1 MMGIDDIFIGFL
13 ISYIAGSLPS
23 LKDVFF
29 KTSKRSMKEL
39 VENCY
44 NEALK
49 KWMADSAVRESI
61 AQQEPVKSGKLQDL
75 CNYPEKENYATVIN
89 DLLKLWS
96 EEIQKYEELSNY
108 IQTQEIKAVGDKVD
122 KLIEVLLKQGEV
134 EESHLIRRGLT
145 IHKPVE
151 GYIRR
156 YCASDNNESNY
167 LSYLLGTKE
176 RHTLA
181 DYVVG
186 IEPVGANK
194 FILYSSAQT
203 GKTTELKQLCWELQQ
218 SGLFLPVCFEVR
230 NNTRLKRGDLPDFQ
244 YSGTREVVVVI
255 DALDEVNGQKYE
267 DLLEEIGG
275 YAYDHPEI
283 KIVLSCRSNYRR
295 ESQLNLFKELF
306 LEELSTGDAIA
317 HIDNVLGKG
326 NGLFSVIRDNE
337 LRDFIKNPFF
347 LNVLIDAYKDNP
359 LKMPKTKVGIY
370 RLFIEKSYRN
380 ERNGKTVPLK
390 AKHSFEE
397 SLKLLERVALGLS
410 LTNAQ
415 TLSAEELRE
424 CLLNDDNVEECL
436 RYDLIRCEDGL
447 YSFKHNAFRE
457 WLVANY
463 LYRSGLK
470 KAKQLATHPN
480 GRIKPE
486 WYNIIM
492 LWVSMYGIDR
502 QEEINAILG
511 WLKEA
516 SLDLVIYIDKEMLSE
531 TIRDEVFKGLLL
543 EYKALGIRMA
553 NIMTNDYQDLLKFGQ
568 SKGTVSFMVEE
579 ISEAHTGTAYYA
591 DLMYLCYF
599 LNWDKLYFDNKE
611 LTEALFRALEKKTS
625 EVLVGERSHD
635 LSFLYLNNIFFA
647 KKEYVE
653 RIYSVLGKSNHY
665 EAIKSMIRLID
676 AAGCVDEY
684 IDYILEKEGYVH
696 NQHEGYTTHVVSRDV
711 IYETLSKT
719 KSLDGVKKLLQHQ
732 FQNTHT
738 LYHDEQD
745 AYRKMMTEVLNR
757 VCDYI
762 KTGNEELADVLENYY
777 KTLFKEYH
785 YHFDHNKE
793 SAELLQIL
801 RNCYIKSGL
810 RERGRKVFYEKQ
822 NNIFAPH
829 KEETTNWE
837 STRLVFT
844 MAALWITVE
853 DVENDFSRFSPSN
866 EYDWA
871 KASWYREI
879 PVAEVAEC
887 ASRLYQQ
894 IFPQPSS
901 FIKGRERR
909 QKAFNDFADYPV
921 FKQLVLEMVADLDEH
936 TTRREHG
943 RKLRDLDEGYNT
955 YAFSFILQFVKPD
968 DTYDV
973 NGIIKGIKNKS
984 LYDAFFMKEIEGK
997 MTFSNN
1003 ELTITEEMKS
1013 RCLDYA
1019 KETVLNICTGSEC
1032 FYGKD
1037 ALSLLMRGYFDITP
1051 ELLPK
1056 LLDYGYISISRKDED
1071 GFFNREYSLFEY
1083 VTERIELEKLA
1094 PLVIEKLKNN
1104 VDNENY
1110 RLSYDFAN
1118 YLLKNHVEEGYGL
1131 VLRFALSGY
1140 SMSSNILEELIK
1152 TGKKTDEIKS
1162 ASKSMDESDR
1172 VFCYSSLVRNAGE
1185 EKWVKER
1192 LEHEYKTFSGYA
1204 LKRALQLL
1212 LSIGSMDALDYLHM
1226 NPEIIRDGDDFHFLY
1241 DNPNAVPSLCYFI
1254 AYIDEHKLDSHFILN
1269 SILTSLE
1276 RIAVKSMDALLEV
1289 KGYLRQLTQKGQR
1302 FKYLNRLI
1310 LSYEDKYYAAG
1321 YGVTSIK
1328 EAMVKVDSDEDT
1340 KTGKKVEENRVWGEN
1355 DGVYISYNWEG
1366 HSSHIVDFL
1375 CFVFENKGIPYL
1387 RDKNDCNYLDNIK
1400 EFMNAIRVG
1409 KTVIV
1414 VFSRPY
1420 LKSKNCMYELSGIMK
1435 DPCYKD
1441 RILPVV
1447 VDDTIRESQFYVDLV
1462 KYWKE
1467 EKDKQED
1474 IVKQLLEIDGDMAE
1488 PQQTKLNEIKDVYA
1502 LLKGITEYIDWV
1514 NAENLDAMCATRFRT
1529 IIDKIIER
1537 KRNE

>member
-1 MMGIDDIFIGFL
+1 MTGIDDIFVGFV

-29 KTSKRSMKEL
+29 KKSKRSMKEL
-39 VENCY
+39 VESCY

-49 KWMADSAVRESI
+49 KWMADSAVREGI
-61 AQQEPVKSGKLQDL
+61 AQHELIKSGNLQEL
-75 CNYPEKENYATVIN
+75 CDYPEKENYIAAIN
-89 DLLKLWS
+89 DLLKFWAD
-96 EEIQKYEELSNY
+96 EIRKNEELTNY

-122 KLIEVLLKQGEV
+122 KLVEVLMKLGWA
-134 EESHLIRRGLT
+134 EEPHLIRRGL
-145 IHKPVE
+145 IDHIPVE

-186 IEPVGANK
+186 IESVGANK

-218 SGLFLPVCFEVR
+218 SGLFLPVSFEVR
-230 NNTRLKRGDLPDFQ
+230 NNTRLKREDLPDFQ
-244 YSGTREVVVVI
+244 YSGTREIVVVI

-295 ESQLNLFKELF
+295 ESQLSLFKELF

-317 HIDNVLGKG
+317 HIDQVLGKG
-326 NGLFSVIRDNE
+326 NGLFGVIRDNE
-337 LRDFIKNPFF
+337 LGDFIKNPFF
-347 LNVLIDAYKDNP
+347 LNVLIDAYKENP
-359 LKMPKTKVGIY
+359 LKMPKTKANIY
-370 RLFIEKSYRN
+370 RLFIERSYNN
-380 ERNGKTVPLK
+380 ERTGKTVPLK

-397 SLKLLERVALGLS
+397 SLQLLERVALGLS

-415 TLSAEELRE
+415 TLNADELRE
-424 CLLNDDNVEECL
+424 CLFNDDNVEECL

-463 LYRSGLK
+463 LSRSGLK

-492 LWVSMYGIDR
+492 LWVSMYGKDR
-502 QEEINAILG
+502 QGEIYAILG
-511 WLKEA
+511 WLKDA
-516 SLDLVIYIDKEMLSE
+516 SLDLVIYIDKGMLDE
-531 TIRDEVFKGLLL
+531 QIRNEIFKGLLL

-553 NIMTNDYQDLLKFGQ
+553 NVMTRDYQDLLAFGQ
-568 SKGTVSFMVEE
+568 SEETVRFMAEE
-579 ISEAHTGTAYYA
+579 INDAVTGTAYYS

-599 LNWDKLYFDNKE
+599 LNWNKLDLQNRK
-611 LTEALFRALEKKTS
+611 LTETLFCALEKKTT
-625 EVLVGERSHD
+625 EVLAEEGSHD
-635 LSFLYLNNIFFA
+635 LSFLYFNNIFFA

-653 RIYSVLGKSNHY
+653 RIYGVLGKSNHY
-665 EAIKSMIRLID
+665 EAIKSMIRLINE
-676 AAGCVDEY
+676 AGCVDEY
-684 IDYILEKEGYVH
+684 IDYILEKEQYVH
-696 NQHEGYTTHVVSRDV
+696 NQHEGYTTHIVSRDV
-711 IYETLSKT
+711 IYVTLSKT
-719 KSLDGVKKLLQHQ
+719 KSLDGVRKLLQHQ
-732 FQNTHT
+732 FKSTHT

-745 AYRKMMTEVLNR
+745 AYRNMMVEVLNR

-762 KTGNEELADVLENYY
+762 RSGNEELADVLENYY
-777 KTLFKEYH
+777 ITLFKEYH
-785 YHFDHNKE
+785 YHFDHSKE

-801 RNCYIKSGL
+801 RNCYIESGL
-810 RERGRKVFYEKQ
+810 RERGRKAFYEKL
-822 NNIFAPH
+822 NTIFTPH
-829 KEETTNWE
+829 KEENTNWE
-837 STRLVFT
+837 TTRLVFT

-853 DVENDFSRFSPSN
+853 DVENDFCKFSPSN

-887 ASRLYQQ
+887 ANRLYQQ
-894 IFPQPSS
+894 IFPQPTS
-901 FIKGRERR
+901 FTKGRERR

-921 FKQLVLEMVADLDEH
+921 FKQLVLEMVADLNEH

-973 NGIIKGIKNKS
+973 NGIIKGVKNKF

-997 MTFSNN
+997 MTSSNN
-1003 ELTITEEMKS
+1003 ELTITEEMKT
-1013 RCLDYA
+1013 RCLDCA
-1019 KETVLNICTGSEC
+1019 KEIVLNICTGGEY

-1051 ELLPK
+1051 ELMPK

-1083 VTERIELEKLA
+1083 ITERIELEILA
-1094 PLVIEKLKNN
+1094 PLVIEKLRKY
-1104 VDNENY
+1104 VDIENY
-1110 RLSYDFAN
+1110 RLSYDYAN
-1118 YLLKNHVEEGYGL
+1118 YLLKNHVEEGYDL

-1152 TGKKTDEIKS
+1152 TGKKTDEIKA
-1162 ASKSMDESDR
+1162 ASNNMEESDK

-1192 LEHEYKTFSGYA
+1192 LEQEYKTFSGYA

-1212 LSIGSMDALDYLHM
+1212 LCIGSMDALDYLHM
-1226 NPEIIRDGDDFHFLY
+1226 NPEIIRDGDDYHFLY

-1254 AYIDEHKLDSHFILN
+1254 AYIDEHKIDSHFILN

-1289 KGYLRQLTQKGQR
+1289 KSYLRQLTQKGQR

-1321 YGVTSIK
+1321 YGVTTIK

-1340 KTGKKVEENRVWGEN
+1340 KTGKKVEENRVWDEN

-1375 CFVFENKGIPYL
+1375 CFVLENKGIPYL
-1387 RDKNDCNYLDNIK
+1387 RDKKDCNYLDNIK
-1400 EFMNAIRVG
+1400 EFMNAIRAG

-1420 LKSKNCMYELSGIMK
+1420 LKSKNCIYELSGIMK

-1474 IVKQLLEIDGDMAE
+1474 IVKQLLEIDEEMAE

-1502 LLKGITEYIDWV
+1502 LLKCITEYIDWV
-1514 NAENLDAMCATRFRT
+1514 NAENLDAMCATRFKT
-1529 IIDKIIER
+1529 IIDRIIER
-1537 KRNE
+1537 RGNE

>member
-1 MMGIDDIFIGFL
+1 MMGIDDIFIGFV

-29 KTSKRSMKEL
+29 KNSKRSMKEL
-39 VENCY
+39 LENCY

-61 AQQEPVKSGKLQDL
+61 AKHELIKSGNLYEL
-75 CNYPEKENYATVIN
+75 CSYPEKENYIAAIN
-89 DLLKLWS
+89 DLLKFWAD
-96 EEIQKYEELSNY
+96 EIRKNEELTNY

-122 KLIEVLLKQGEV
+122 KLVEVISKLGEV
-134 EESHLIRRGLT
+134 DEPHLIRRGLAN
-145 IHKPVE
+145 HMPVE

-156 YCASDNNESNY
+156 YCASENNESNY
-167 LSYLLGTKE
+167 WSYLLGTKD

-181 DYVVG
+181 DYVTG
-186 IEPVGANK
+186 IESVGANK

-218 SGLFLPVCFEVR
+218 SGLFLPVSFEVR
-230 NNTRLKRGDLPDFQ
+230 NNTRLKRGDLPDFR
-244 YSGTREVVVVI
+244 YSGTREIVVVI

-267 DLLEEIGG
+267 DILEEIGG

-295 ESQLNLFKELF
+295 ESQLSLFKELF

-317 HIDNVLGKG
+317 HIDHVLGKG
-326 NGLFSVIRDNE
+326 NGLFGVVRDNE
-337 LRDFIKNPFF
+337 LGDFIKNPFF
-347 LNVLIDAYKDNP
+347 LNVLIDAYKENP
-359 LKMPKTKVGIY
+359 LKMPKTKASIY
-370 RLFIEKSYRN
+370 RLFIERSYKN
-380 ERNGKTVPLK
+380 ERTGKTVPLK

-397 SLKLLERVALGLS
+397 SLQLLERVALGLS

-415 TLSAEELRE
+415 TLSADELRE
-424 CLLNDDNVEECL
+424 CLFNDDNVEECL

-463 LYRSGLK
+463 LSRSGLK

-492 LWVSMYGIDR
+492 LWVSMYGHDR
-502 QEEINAILG
+502 QDDVNAILE
-511 WLKEA
+511 WLKGA
-516 SLDLVIYIDKEMLSE
+516 SLDLVIYIDKEMLDE
-531 TIRDEVFKGLLL
+531 QIRNEIFKGLLL

-553 NIMTNDYQDLLKFGQ
+553 NVMTRDYQDLLAFSQ
-568 SKGTVSFMVEE
+568 SEETVRFMAEE
-579 ISEAHTGTAYYA
+579 INDAAMGTAYYS
-591 DLMYLCYF
+591 DLMYLCFF
-599 LNWDKLYFDNKE
+599 LNWNKLDLQNKE
-611 LTEALFRALEKKTS
+611 LTETLFCSLEKKAT
-625 EVLVGERSHD
+625 EALANEESHD
-635 LSFLYLNNIFFA
+635 LSFLYFNNTFFA

-653 RIYSVLGKSNHY
+653 RIYGVLGKSNHY
-665 EAIKSMIRLID
+665 EAIKSMIRLIYE
-676 AAGCVDEY
+676 AGCVDEY
-684 IDYILEKEGYVH
+684 IDYILEKEKYVH
-696 NQHEGYTTHVVSRDV
+696 NQHEGYTTHVVSRDI

-719 KSLDGVKKLLQHQ
+719 KSIDGVRKLLQHQ
-732 FQNTHT
+732 FIHTHT
-738 LYHDEQD
+738 LYHDEQGE
-745 AYRKMMTEVLNR
+745 YRKMMTSVLGCVR
-757 VCDYI
+757 DYI
-762 KTGNEELADVLENYY
+762 KEGNMELADVLESYY
-777 KTLFKEYH
+777 VTLFKEYR
-785 YHFDHNKE
+785 YHIDHNKE

-801 RNCYIKSGL
+801 RICYIESGL
-810 RERGRKVFYEKQ
+810 RERGRIAFYEKL
-822 NNIFAPH
+822 NIIFSPD
-829 KEETTNWE
+829 KEKATRWE
-837 STRLVFT
+837 SIRLVFT
-844 MAALWITVE
+844 MAALWMTVE
-853 DVENDFSRFSPSN
+853 DVENDFSQFSPSN
-866 EYDWA
+866 ENDWA

-887 ASRLYQQ
+887 ASKLYQR
-894 IFPQPSS
+894 IFPQPTS
-901 FIKGRERR
+901 FTKGRERR

-921 FKQLVLEMVADLDEH
+921 FKQLVLEMVSDLDEH

-968 DTYDV
+968 DTYNV
-973 NGIIKGIKNKS
+973 SGIIKGIKNKS
-984 LYDAFFMKEIEGK
+984 LYDAFFMREIEGK
-997 MTFSNN
+997 LTSPNS
-1003 ELTITEEMKS
+1003 ELTITEEMKD
-1013 RCLDYA
+1013 RCLAYA
-1019 KETVLNICTGSEC
+1019 KETILKICTGGEY

-1037 ALSLLMRGYFDITP
+1037 ALSLLMRGYFEMPAELLP
-1051 ELLPK
+1051 ELL
-1056 LLDYGYISISRKDED
+1056 DCGYISISRKDED

-1083 VTERIELEKLA
+1083 ITERIELEILA
-1094 PLVIEKLKNN
+1094 PLVIEKLRKY

-1110 RLSYDFAN
+1110 RLSYDYAN
-1118 YLLKNHVEEGYGL
+1118 YLLKNHVEEGYDL
-1131 VLRFALSGY
+1131 VLHFALSKQNL
-1140 SMSSNILEELIK
+1140 SANILEELIK
-1152 TGKKTDEIKS
+1152 AGIKIDEIK
-1162 ASKSMDESDR
+1162 AATTNMEESNR

-1185 EKWVKER
+1185 EKWVKDR
-1192 LEHEYKTFSGYA
+1192 LEQEYKTFSGYA
-1204 LKRALQLL
+1204 LKKALQLL
-1212 LSIGSMDALDYLHM
+1212 LSIGSMDGLDFLHM
-1226 NPEIIRDGDDFHFLY
+1226 NPEIIKDGDDYHFIY

-1254 AYIDEHKLDSHFILN
+1254 AYIDEYKIDSHFILN

-1289 KGYLRQLTQKGQR
+1289 KSYLRQLTQKGQQ

-1310 LSYEDKYYAAG
+1310 ISYEDKYYAAG
-1321 YGVTSIK
+1321 YGVTTIK
-1328 EAMVKVDSDEDT
+1328 EAMIKVDSDEDT
-1340 KTGKKVEENRVWGEN
+1340 KTDQKVVEDKVFGKKE
-1355 DGVYISYNWEG
+1355 GVYISYNWEG

-1375 CFVFENKGIPYL
+1375 CFVFENKRIPYL
-1387 RDKNDCNYLDNIK
+1387 RDKRDCNYLDNIK
-1400 EFMNAIRVG
+1400 EFMNSIRAG

-1474 IVKQLLEIDGDMAE
+1474 IVKQLIKIDEELAE
-1488 PQQTKLNEIKDVYA
+1488 PQQKKLNEIKDVYA
-1502 LLKGITEYIDWV
+1502 LLKCITEYIDWV
-1514 NAENLDAMCATRFRT
+1514 NAENLDAMCATRFKT

-1537 KRNE
+1537 RGNE